1 MAEIRLYRTR
11 RPRERA
17 IIRSCLM
24 DWTDWT
30 KHGDGTGRASA
41 GIPPIVGSPLMA
53 DASPTPQA
61 QTSFQFIDV
70 AQNESAEQ
78 RSRKRTI
85 ARSHVMKTVRR
96 GQRKSTDVGVTSL
109 AARRR
114 SSHSSPEASA
124 ARSPR
129 IRSYCEENEENPKI
143 VARAGPGDAFSQQ
156 FQNNIRSSY
165 TSGSS
170 RMEADLSSNSVLSN
184 SWTPFAFEMMN
195 HNLKVIWP
203 LFWPGTSSE
212 KSNPMAMD
220 WWDMYRSSP
229 ILFHASTHSAAAHLD
244 SLRSSTSLT
253 RTAEALEH
261 KTAAIRLINEEL
273 SRLQKEGGIPS
284 DDLMMAILS
293 MTSEVDDELLVTNA
307 VLSSRP
313 RTFFKPPLMS
323 AQWERQFSNIRSAK
337 VHDVALYTLLKMRGG
352 SIGNVQNI
360 CLAKSISHH
369 ELLAAA
375 LDLRKPNFA
384 FFEAPDI
391 IALSENPMLNILIN
405 PVDEQRG
412 WALPSLLNHG
422 ITEMALRVMLDL
434 QYVSVIIEAY
444 THGALQNP
452 NILALTSKRNSVHHA
467 LFSLPTL
474 DEMEVLTIDQRAMYE
489 SCRVAAIIYDLS
501 IIFPVPPSTGVV
513 AKLVTMS
520 QSILETTRLEFML
533 GACAR
538 ICIWVLFMAGCAA
551 ESMSDE
557 RAWFVGR
564 LRMVLV
570 SEAIFEWTIVR
581 DVLNSYLWLSSA
593 MDDAALKL
601 WDEISVDR

>member
-1 MAEIRLYRTR
+1 MN
-11 RPRERA
+11 
-17 IIRSCLM
+17 
-24 DWTDWT
+24 
-30 KHGDGTGRASA
+30 GTL
-41 GIPPIVGSPLMA
+41 IVQCR
-53 DASPTPQA
+53 DR
-61 QTSFQFIDV
+61 D
-70 AQNESAEQ
+70 E
-78 RSRKRTI
+78 
-85 ARSHVMKTVRR
+85 H
-96 GQRKSTDVGVTSL
+96 
-109 AARRR
+109 
-114 SSHSSPEASA
+114 
-124 ARSPR
+124 R
-129 IRSYCEENEENPKI
+129 I
-143 VARAGPGDAFSQQ
+143 
-156 FQNNIRSSY
+156 
-165 TSGSS
+165 
-170 RMEADLSSNSVLSN
+170 VLI
-184 SWTPFAFEMMN
+184 M
-195 HNLKVIWP
+195 
-203 LFWPGTSSE
+203 
-212 KSNPMAMD
+212 
-220 WWDMYRSSP
+220 
-229 ILFHASTHSAAAHLD
+229 
-244 SLRSSTSLT
+244 LRS
-253 RTAEALEH
+253 
-261 KTAAIRLINEEL
+261 
-273 SRLQKEGGIPS
+273 
-284 DDLMMAILS
+284 
-293 MTSEVDDELLVTNA
+293 
-307 VLSSRP
+307 
-313 RTFFKPPLMS
+313 
-323 AQWERQFSNIRSAK
+323 
-337 VHDVALYTLLKMRGG
+337 
-352 SIGNVQNI
+352 
-360 CLAKSISHH
+360 H

-570 SEAIFEWTIVR
+570 SEAIFEWAIVR